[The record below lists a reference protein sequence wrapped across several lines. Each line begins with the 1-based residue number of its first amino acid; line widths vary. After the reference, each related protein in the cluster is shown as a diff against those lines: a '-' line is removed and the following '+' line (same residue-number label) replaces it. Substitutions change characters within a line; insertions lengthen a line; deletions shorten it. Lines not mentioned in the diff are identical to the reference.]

1 MANEQDILAKL
12 RALSNVSSSTPQ
24 QSLRPTLPGRTSM
37 VNTSLS
43 QRLPAST
50 QQRFSPQVGR
60 AQSRLNTYTR
70 NSASEFPSLS
80 ERLKLIQGGQVQQS
94 NGLGGLGGAILNN
107 PITKGALGAIGIL
120 DTGKRAIIS
129 GLREGMDFLDSDP
142 NTKASIG
149 DWLNQTADI
158 SYGFGTAFPMK
169 GKLGRVVGFLGDV
182 AFDPLTY
189 ATLGSTVA
197 AKTVLKGTNTTLRSA
212 LGVKNV
218 AGREGAVALSGLA
231 ERMGASP
238 RLIQA
243 IAKDG
248 KRAFRRL
255 DAGYAD
261 EGIKLAER
269 MGLQK
274 NGIYYLGSRIKVPFS
289 GVIADGIE
297 SGLVGARLGVL
308 KHVPGATRFQEL
320 ITPRG
325 TSSTKE
331 LKVARAALRRGEGT
345 PERASMLVKSE
356 AMHFA
361 ERANANIAA
370 DVYAKG
376 VKVLMEDNDVIN
388 AGADIYKFLD
398 SPETAWTRP
407 MTAGEKLAYDKYKPF
422 WQNLH
427 KDVEDAIKQIEPNFV
442 LGKQE
447 NFFPH
452 VRTEAAERLAED
464 VSARGEQIRQ
474 YLKYDPTD
482 PAGSFRSRQLKE
494 GSEWFGHKLTQED
507 IDKGVDQLN
516 YLAKNPKVV
525 DGVPVVEAMTENF
538 FETDVLSVLK
548 KYGDHYSSQIG
559 LAYALQKGI
568 ELDVMRQGK
577 FAADLTDTFIDAVDT
592 AVVKTKDNVVK
603 TSGKLRKVAQEAVVT
618 TQEELQ
624 RMQNN
629 IIDQLNK
636 ANALDST
643 IPYVET
649 SVEGLRVTVSKL
661 VEARSAHAQAVKAFG
676 DLFDEQ
682 NIVVDSIIASAD
694 SVDKQLESTIKTIQ
708 DLMSGIVS
716 KTEQGGKIVFEGKER
731 TIASTLRMLN
741 KRTERLAIEMNKF
754 DAQFKHID
762 EMADTVELIMGS
774 NLSGVAPTGNN
785 MWDRIISIADREQG
799 VGGLP
804 GTRKTA
810 SNRGGL
816 GLTFMK
822 NLFKDLEQFP
832 EFAAIRE
839 IVDPTGK
846 NKLMT
851 PGALSKIFLEDT
863 VDKEGNVLVR
873 GVKNRIYSAL
883 TLGQNQEEL
892 RQAALWL
899 IARDYKI
906 ASTTG
911 IGKELLL
918 DSATRARHENLIA
931 LLRESEIAERVAY
944 ARAANTGKDVRA
956 TGFGKK
962 PLTKSEQLKSK
973 MYQTTAHYLD
983 MKEELDNN
991 VKALENIYDGLADDT
1006 IAPAYKQL
1014 VIDDLKK
1021 RIKRNQ
1027 IDVVK
1032 AGKEIP
1038 PAQKNVA
1045 DRLGKQN
1052 GLVEQNLR
1060 LADAVS
1066 EYYIHRETSVQVG
1079 RIAELLSFS
1088 GIDTT
1093 PQLYKTILGRVSHD
1107 EFVGLGKFSERLEE
1121 VEGIVRSMAK
1131 GLENST
1137 DKSSEFKEQIAKLF
1151 KEIDPPEPGANAA
1164 ALEAHRVATRN
1175 QGLMRE
1181 FFPEMEQIWVDD
1193 ASERGTRQ
1201 FYKDSRSKKLIEELS
1216 AVAKE
1221 LGVQPETISGIQ
1233 RSAHPVRT
1241 PYGPVL
1247 SRDGVLLD
1255 YSDTKQIS
1263 NLSGTVAYQESQID
1277 AVQGNVQK
1285 LINMVETLEDA
1296 RVSGRPAKTTKA
1308 AREAI
1313 DAEEKA
1319 KIKAEYDSAV
1329 EMIEDQFD
1337 PNRVGSYSGPGLPKN
1352 ILDPEDAAE
1361 RKRFLDLAKKE
1372 YDRKVREQKADWEYR
1387 KQSNEVADV
1396 LGTPDETLSQPI
1408 GELLPDGLKL
1418 KSVSK
1423 ADLRSPRVKALRE
1436 RYDAIMSDIAKN
1448 QAAQKAAKGRIKASQ
1463 ARVGARVAG
1472 TEFIGVAPGQR
1483 FGFVTLFSDA
1493 LDGGDRR
1500 ISDLFAEL
1508 LGGGKTVYN
1517 SEFTETK
1524 LIATKGNPQKLVQ
1537 GTRGTRTSK
1546 IIPYGDSYF
1555 GSTKG
1560 RLQKRITNL
1569 GLLSDDATISA
1580 QALID
1585 GVPGSYKPNGDWT
1598 PGYWAY
1604 NPDLHGASGL
1614 ADSLDEA
1621 AARLVRKADE
1631 IEKRSTRTA
1640 SLAKTKASEQAQ
1652 LERVLPNTPA
1662 VELAVRRANIRAASK
1677 AAKRRLEP
1685 AINRLKKLRA
1695 HPMHANAV
1703 QRQSEQRFAL
1713 ELAKISD
1720 DYAVR
1725 SGLFTP
1731 LEWLALWNDGV
1742 YKITPAQEYLFGD
1755 VRGYLTNM
1763 IDVLRQKRAV
1773 TFKQGRVIK
1782 GPNGTTLSRSTK
1794 DIDKRIASFERA
1806 LVSGEFDL
1814 DEFKGVAYEK
1824 FRIHHKNIGDKASAY
1839 FSDDWQKIDTV
1850 KSGSSAD
1857 NVRTHRAYGYLAGDN
1872 TASVRTRVIT
1882 ERFDASPEAAH
1893 LRAVQTQEDDIS
1905 DAMVQHMLRQPDAIS
1920 REKVLAGYKN
1930 EKPLNETVESFKK
1943 KKPIVKGA
1951 KPVKVKPIPEK
1962 PTNEF
1967 AFGVEETTRR
1977 QLRSAEPV
1985 PQYVSEEARG
1995 IYREAEQLRAQGR
2008 RIREKRIAELE
2019 ETIGRSDIRQMEAS
2033 AEMAK
2038 ISKDLERLLVDAG
2051 AKPKAGQSPL
2061 QLAARA
2067 ERTAADLRPMASAYE
2082 GIDSMAE
2089 SSIRKKVIAELGFE
2103 PGQFAGRTEQEIKNF
2118 LRNNKRI
2125 QKLVRQ
2131 KRATANRSSL
2141 ESLFESRMKEEV
2153 AAFRETMPAPGS
2165 NNFVVNPAK
2174 REAVLAM
2181 RSAERKVSE
2190 EKMNELIGSITRLK
2204 FSENFEE
2211 MFGLNIFDDFF
2222 KSTTNNQVSL
2232 SRDLALQQI
2241 RLGIELV
2248 KEQDKLF
2255 TIKGWSKVKNAGNR
2269 VAKSEQALLDA
2280 EEAFSSALLYDTWGP
2295 EQIAR
2300 LQLNVE
2306 QLRQLIEFGDS
2317 VSKGFNKA
2325 RIDPAWMQ
2333 EYDAFIEESRY
2344 TINQLNG
2351 KQFKINSPDLRS
2363 STSPINSIQK
2373 QYLNAKKQYLGATLD
2388 MDIAMQEAL
2397 QADWLKGLTPQ
2408 QLQGMP
2414 GVPFAPS
2421 AVQMTVTFDE
2431 GFVQLSKFYP
2441 SIGVRKEVADIF
2453 QNVHRVGDPVIA
2465 EQLQKYIG
2473 RYTRFFKAYATL
2485 SPGFHVRNAIS
2496 NSFMLFAAGGNP
2508 AQMAK
2513 GLDLSR
2519 RWIEA
2524 SKNNINV
2531 DDWVRSLPQGEQLI
2545 ARGTIEAAAA
2555 SGGGQINDF
2564 LSEVTPF
2571 GTKFMK
2577 EKGRWI
2583 EQHSRFVLAYD
2594 GVASGM
2600 TPQQASAR
2608 VKRYLID
2615 YQDISTLDSVMRQ
2628 VVPFWMWTSRN
2639 FPMQLQNMW
2648 TNPRSYQIFN
2658 SLKRNMSDEEEGDI
2672 VPEWMVKA
2680 GAFKLPFG
2688 TDLYGTPD
2696 IGFNR
2701 LGQQLE
2707 EFVTPSKYMANVN
2720 PLIRV
2725 PLEVMADKQYFSGKQ
2740 FSKNP
2745 VEVGGGASE
2754 LLQPLLQMLGYGQ
2767 TTPEG
2772 KKFVSDKA
2780 YYALTSLLPTLN
2792 QAERLVPSKKSA
2804 AGGFPLNSLL
2814 SLIGVPVKQNTEG
2827 YMLGEIARRK
2837 SQAQSEVSK
2846 ERALRGD

>member
-1 MANEQDILAKL
+1 MASEQDILAKL

-43 QRLPAST
+43 QRLPAPT
-50 QQRFSPQVGR
+50 QQRFSPEVGR
-60 AQSRLNTYTR
+60 AQAKLSKYTR

-80 ERLKLIQGGQVQQS
+80 ERLKLIKGGQVEQS
-94 NGLGGLGGAILNN
+94 NGLGGIGGAILNN
-107 PITKGALGAIGIL
+107 PVTKLALGAL
-120 DTGKRAIIS
+120 SVVDTPRRLVIS
-129 GLREGMDFLDSDP
+129 GLREGMDLLDSDP
-142 NTKASIG
+142 NTKASFG
-149 DWLNQTADI
+149 DLLNQTADT

-169 GKLGRVVGFLGDV
+169 GAFGRIVGFLGDV

-197 AKTVLKGTNTTLRSA
+197 AKATLKGTNTTLRSA

-243 IAKDG
+243 IARDG

-308 KHVPGATRFQEL
+308 KHVPGATKFQEL

-331 LKVARAALRRGEGT
+331 LKVARAGLRRGEGSAD
-345 PERASMLVKSE
+345 RASLLVRSE

-376 VKVLMEDNDVIN
+376 VKVLMEDNDIIN

-398 SPETAWTRP
+398 SPATAWARP
-407 MTAGEKLAYDKYKPF
+407 MTPGEQLAYDKYKPF
-422 WQNLH
+422 WENLH
-427 KDVEDAIKQIEPNFV
+427 KDVEDAIKQVEPNFV
-442 LGKQE
+442 LGKQD

-482 PAGSFRSRQLKE
+482 PAGSFRSRQLKK

-507 IDKGVDQLN
+507 VDKGVDQLN

-525 DGVPVVEAMTENF
+525 DGVPVAEAMTENF

-559 LAYALQKGI
+559 LAYALQKGV

-577 FAADLTDTFIDAVDT
+577 IAAEFTDTFIDAVDT
-592 AVVKTKDNVVK
+592 AVVKSKAKVVD
-603 TSGKLRKVAQEAVVT
+603 TSEDLRLVAQDAIVI
-618 TQEELQ
+618 TQNELQ
-624 RMQNN
+624 RMQDN
-629 IIDQLNK
+629 IIKELDK

-643 IPYVET
+643 IPFVET
-649 SVEGLRVTVSKL
+649 SVEGLRVGVTKL
-661 VEARSAHAQAVKAFG
+661 IEARSAHAQAVKAFG
-676 DLFDEQ
+676 DMFDEQ
-682 NIVVDSIIASAD
+682 NIIVDNILASAN

-716 KTEQGGKIVFEGKER
+716 KTEQGGTIVFEGKER
-731 TIASTLRMLN
+731 TITAALRTLN
-741 KRTERLAIEMNKF
+741 NRTKELAKKMNKF
-754 DAQFKHID
+754 DAEFKHID

-774 NLSGVAPTGNN
+774 NLQGGTLTGDN
-785 MWDRIISIADREQG
+785 MFDRILSITDRKQG
-799 VGGLP
+799 LTGAP
-804 GTRKTA
+804 GTRKAA
-810 SNRGGL
+810 SGRGGL
-816 GLTFMK
+816 GATFMT
-822 NLFKDLEQFP
+822 NLFKDVEKFP
-832 EFAAIRE
+832 EFKAIRE
-839 IVDPTGK
+839 VIDPTGK
-846 NKLMT
+846 NKLMS
-851 PGALSKIFLEDT
+851 PRALSKMFLEDT

-911 IGKELLL
+911 TGRELLL
-918 DSATRARHENLIA
+918 DAATRARHDNLIA
-931 LLRESEIAERVAY
+931 LLEESDIAERIAY
-944 ARAANTGKDVRA
+944 ARAANTGKDVR
-956 TGFGKK
+956 TVGPGGK
-962 PLTKSEQLKSK
+962 PLTKSEELKSK
-973 MYQTTAHYLD
+973 MYNTVAEYQSI
-983 MKEELDNN
+983 KEELENDI
-991 VKALENIYDGLADDT
+991 KALENIYDGVSDNA
-1006 IAPAYKQL
+1006 IPQNYKQL
-1014 VIDDLKK
+1014 IIKNLEEKIARN
-1021 RIKRNQ
+1021 RIYL
-1027 IDVVK
+1027 DK
-1032 AGKEIP
+1032 AGKKIP
-1038 PAQKNVA
+1038 PAQKNIA
-1045 DRLGKQN
+1045 DRLGQTN

-1060 LADAVS
+1060 LANAVS
-1066 EYYIHRETSVQVG
+1066 EYYIHRETSVQVA
-1079 RIAELLSFS
+1079 RIAEMLSFT
-1088 GIDTT
+1088 GIDAT
-1093 PQLYKTILGRVSHD
+1093 PELYKTILGRVSND
-1107 EFVGLGKFSERLEE
+1107 ELVGLRKFSNRFEDAEN
-1121 VEGIVRSMAK
+1121 VVRSIAK
-1131 GLENST
+1131 NLEGSSS
-1137 DKSSEFKEQIAKLF
+1137 KSYDFKEELAKLF
-1151 KEIDPPEPGANAA
+1151 QEIEPPKPGANAA
-1164 ALEAHRVATRN
+1164 ELEAHRVATSN
-1175 QGLMRE
+1175 QELMRE
-1181 FFPEMEQIWVDD
+1181 FFPEMEKIWGESR
-1193 ASERGTRQ
+1193 SERSTRQ
-1201 FYKDSRSKKLIEELS
+1201 FYKDSRAIKLIEDLS
-1216 AVAKE
+1216 EVAKDLSVE
-1221 LGVQPETISGIQ
+1221 PETIRGIQ

-1241 PYGPVL
+1241 PAGPRFT
-1247 SRDGVLLD
+1247 RDGVPID
-1255 YSDTKQIS
+1255 YSESKQS
-1263 NLSGTVAYQESQID
+1263 GGLSGTVAFQESQID

-1285 LINMVETLEDA
+1285 LINMVETLEDE
-1296 RVSGRPAKTTKA
+1296 RLSGGPVKAAKEADERIA
-1308 AREAI
+1308 ARER
-1313 DAEEKA
+1313 A
-1319 KIKAEYDSAV
+1319 KIKEEYDVAV
-1329 EMIEDQFD
+1329 QTIEDQFD
-1337 PNRVGSYSGPGLPKN
+1337 PNRTQILQGPGLPKN
-1352 ILDPEDAAE
+1352 ILSPEDAAE
-1361 RKRFLDLAKKE
+1361 RRRFLKLAELEYKKKLRAQQK
-1372 YDRKVREQKADWEYR
+1372 DFKVQ
-1387 KQSNEVADV
+1387 QQNTEVETLLND
-1396 LGTPDETLSQPI
+1396 TLSQPI
-1408 GELLPDGLKL
+1408 GELLPDGMQLKP
-1418 KSVSK
+1418 VTK
-1423 ADLRSPRVKALRE
+1423 ADLRSPKIKALRE
-1436 RYDAIMSDIAKN
+1436 RYNAIMSDIAKN
-1448 QAAQKAAKGRIKASQ
+1448 QAAQKAAGKRLASSQ
-1463 ARVGARVAG
+1463 ARGGSMVVGK
-1472 TEFIGVAPGQR
+1472 EFSGIAPGQR
-1483 FGFVTLFSDA
+1483 FGFTSLFADA
-1493 LDGGDRR
+1493 LSGGDRR
-1500 ISDLFAEL
+1500 IDDLFAEL

-1517 SEFTETK
+1517 SEFTETR
-1524 LIATKGNPQKLVQ
+1524 IIGTSRSPQKLVQ

-1546 IIPYGDSYF
+1546 IIPYEKSYF
-1555 GSTKG
+1555 GGTKA
-1560 RLQKRITNL
+1560 RLSKRMSNL
-1569 GLLSDDATISA
+1569 GLLSSDATISA
-1580 QALID
+1580 QSLID
-1585 GVPGSYKPNGDWT
+1585 GIPGSYKPSGEWN
-1598 PGYWAY
+1598 PGQWAY
-1604 NPDLHGASGL
+1604 NPDLQGASGL

-1621 AARLVRKADE
+1621 AVNLVRKADE
-1631 IEKRSTRTA
+1631 IEARSARTAPLVTRKALYESETSVPSDEPLLAGIARSTND
-1640 SLAKTKASEQAQ
+1640 
-1652 LERVLPNTPA
+1652 RV
-1662 VELAVRRANIRAASK
+1662 VELAVRRANIRSAAS
-1677 AAKRRLEP
+1677 AAKRRIQP
-1685 AINRLKKLRA
+1685 AVARLRKLQA
-1695 HPMHANAV
+1695 QPMHANAL
-1703 QRQSEQRFAL
+1703 QRETEQRFAL

-1742 YKITPAQEYLFGD
+1742 YKITPAQQYLFGD
-1755 VRGYLTNM
+1755 VRGYLTNQ
-1763 IDVLRQKRAV
+1763 IDVLRKERAV
-1773 TFKQGRVIK
+1773 LFRQGRAVK
-1782 GPNGTTLSRSTK
+1782 Q
-1794 DIDKRIASFERA
+1794 IDQKIAAFERGFN
-1806 LVSGEFDL
+1806 GEFNL
-1814 DEFKGVAYEK
+1814 DEFKDAAYTK
-1824 FRIHHKNIGDKASAY
+1824 FRTYFNEFGNSPEQYFRDNWSSTTTKNGIEIPK
-1839 FSDDWQKIDTV
+1839 V
-1850 KSGSSAD
+1850 D
-1857 NVRTHRAYGYLAGDN
+1857 NVNTSNGEDVVRGHRAYGYLAQDN
-1872 TASVRTRVIT
+1872 VASVRTRLISD
-1882 ERFDASPEAAH
+1882 RFDASPEAAH
-1893 LRAVQTQEDDIS
+1893 LRAVQSQQNEIS
-1905 DAMVQHMLRQPDAIS
+1905 DAMVQQMLRQPDAQNMAKVSQSYQSRKSIS
-1920 REKVLAGYKN
+1920 ELAYDAEESVRQTNLRIERLG
-1930 EKPLNETVESFKK
+1930 ET
-1943 KKPIVKGA
+1943 
-1951 KPVKVKPIPEK
+1951 
-1962 PTNEF
+1962 PT
-1967 AFGVEETTRR
+1967 
-1977 QLRSAEPV
+1977 PK
-1985 PQYVSEEARG
+1985 YVSAEARG
-1995 IYREAEQLRAQGR
+1995 IYREAEQLRLQGR
-2008 RIREKRIAELE
+2008 RIREERIAELE

-2038 ISKDLERLLVDAG
+2038 ISKDLEELLGLAG
-2051 AKPKAGQSPL
+2051 AKPKANQTPL

-2082 GIDSMAE
+2082 GIDSVVE
-2089 SSIRKKVIAELGFE
+2089 STIRKKVIAELGFE

-2118 LRNNKRI
+2118 LKNNKRV
-2125 QKLVRQ
+2125 QKLIRQ
-2131 KRATANRSSL
+2131 KQATANKSSL
-2141 ESLFESRMKEEV
+2141 ESLFETRMNQEV
-2153 AAFRETMPAPGS
+2153 ASFRETLPAPGAS
-2165 NNFVVNPAK
+2165 NFVVNPAR
-2174 REAVLAM
+2174 REGVVAM
-2181 RSAERKVSE
+2181 RAAERKVSE
-2190 EKMNELIGSITRLK
+2190 EKMQELRNAIIRLEWTGNYNELT
-2204 FSENFEE
+2204 E
-2211 MFGLNIFDDFF
+2211 FDD
-2222 KSTTNNQVSL
+2222 L
-2232 SRDLALQQI
+2232 SNLFIKQGLDIQTDISKDLALQQI
-2241 RLGIELV
+2241 RLGVELV
-2248 KEQDKLF
+2248 KEQNKLF
-2255 TIKGWSKVKNAGNR
+2255 NLKGSPKLRNAGNM
-2269 VAKSEQALLDA
+2269 VAKSEQALIDA
-2280 EEAFSSALLYDTWGP
+2280 EESFSSALLYDSWGP
-2295 EQIAR
+2295 DQIAR

-2306 QLRQLIEFGDS
+2306 QLKQLIEYGDL
-2317 VSKGFNKA
+2317 VGKGFNKKSSVKGFTKNY
-2325 RIDPAWMQ
+2325 IDPAWMQ

-2344 TINQLNG
+2344 TINQLNR
-2351 KQFKINSPDLRS
+2351 KEFNINSPDLRS
-2363 STSPINSIQK
+2363 STSPMNSVQK
-2373 QYLNAKKQYLGATLD
+2373 QYLNAKKQYLDATLNMNVAQQD
-2388 MDIAMQEAL
+2388 AL
-2397 QADWLKGLTPQ
+2397 LADWLKGLTPQ

-2441 SIGVRKEVADIF
+2441 NIGVRKEVADIF

-2496 NSFMLFAAGGNP
+2496 NAFMLFAAGGNP

-2531 DDWVRSLPQGEQLI
+2531 DDWIKSLPEAEQLI

-2615 YQDISTLDSVMRQ
+2615 YQDISSLDSVMRQ
-2628 VVPFWMWTSRN
+2628 IVPFWMWTSRN

-2648 TNPRSYQIFN
+2648 TKPRSYQIFN
-2658 SLKRNMSDEEEGDI
+2658 SLKRNMSDDEEGDI
-2672 VPEWMVKA
+2672 VPDWMVKA

-2688 TDLYGTPD
+2688 TDLYATPD

-2725 PLEVMADKQYFSGKQ
+2725 PLELMNDKQYFGGKQ

-2745 VEVGGGASE
+2745 VEVSGGSSE
-2754 LLQPLLQMLGYGQ
+2754 FLQPLLQMLGYGQ

-2780 YYALTSLLPTLN
+2780 YYGLTSLLPTLG
-2792 QAERLVPSKKSA
+2792 QAERLIPSNTSA
-2804 AGGFPLNSLL
+2804 AGGIPYNALL
-2814 SLIGVPVKQNTEG
+2814 GLSGVPVKQNTES
-2827 YMLGEIARRK
+2827 YMLGELARRK
-2837 SQAQSEVSK
+2837 SLAQAEVSK
-2846 ERALRGD
+2846 ERALKGD

>member
-1 MANEQDILAKL
+1 MATEQDILAKL
-12 RALSNVSSSTPQ
+12 RALSNQSSSTPQ

-43 QRLPAST
+43 QRLPAPT
-50 QQRFSPQVGR
+50 QQRFSPEVGR
-60 AQSRLNTYTR
+60 AQAKLSNYTR

-80 ERLKLIQGGQVQQS
+80 ERLKLIKGGQTEQS
-94 NGLGGLGGAILNN
+94 TGLGGIGGAILNN
-107 PITKGALGAIGIL
+107 PITKTALGALSII
-120 DTGKRAIIS
+120 DTPRRAVIS
-129 GLREGMDFLDSDP
+129 GLREGMDLLDSDP
-142 NTKASIG
+142 NTKASFG
-149 DWLNQTADI
+149 DLLNQTADT

-169 GKLGRVVGFLGDV
+169 GALGRVVGFLGDV

-197 AKTVLKGTNTTLRSA
+197 KKAVVKGALDASGKPMLLREA

-243 IAKDG
+243 IARDG

-345 PERASMLVKSE
+345 AERASMLVRSE

-361 ERANANIAA
+361 ERANANIAS

-398 SPETAWTRP
+398 SPESAWTRP
-407 MTAGEKLAYDKYKPF
+407 MTPGEKLAYDKYKPF
-422 WQNLH
+422 WENLH
-427 KDVEDAIKQIEPNFV
+427 KDVEDAIKQVEPNFV
-442 LGKQE
+442 LGKQD

-482 PAGSFRSRQLKE
+482 PAGSFRSRQLKK

-507 IDKGVDQLN
+507 VDKGVDQLN

-525 DGVPVVEAMTENF
+525 DGVPVAEAMTENF

-559 LAYALQKGI
+559 LAYALRKGV

-577 FAADLTDTFIDAVDT
+577 IAAEFTDTFIDAVDT
-592 AVVKTKDNVVK
+592 AVVKSKAKVVD
-603 TSGKLRKVAQEAVVT
+603 TSEDVRLVAQEAIVA
-618 TQEELQ
+618 TQNELQ
-624 RMQNN
+624 RLQDN
-629 IIDQLNK
+629 IIKELDK
-636 ANALDST
+636 ANVLDST
-643 IPYVET
+643 IPFVET
-649 SVEGLRVTVSKL
+649 SVEGLRVGVTKL
-661 VEARSAHAQAVKAFG
+661 IEARSAHAQAVKAFG
-676 DLFDEQ
+676 DMFDEQ
-682 NIVVDSIIASAD
+682 NIIVDNILASAN

-716 KTEQGGKIVFEGKER
+716 KTEQGGTIVFEGKER
-731 TIASTLRMLN
+731 TIASTLRMLKN
-741 KRTERLAIEMNKF
+741 RTERLATEMNKF

-774 NLSGVAPTGNN
+774 NLQGGTLTGDNLF
-785 MWDRIISIADREQG
+785 DRILSITDREQG
-799 VGGLP
+799 LTGAP
-804 GTRKTA
+804 GTRSTA
-810 SNRGGL
+810 SGRGGL
-816 GLTFMK
+816 GATFMT
-822 NLFKDLEQFP
+822 NLFKDVEKFP
-832 EFAAIRE
+832 EFKAIRE
-839 IVDPTGK
+839 VIDPTGK

-851 PGALSKIFLEDT
+851 PRALSKMFLEDT

-911 IGKELLL
+911 TGRELLL
-918 DSATRARHENLIA
+918 DAATRARHDNLIA
-931 LLRESEIAERVAY
+931 LLEESDIAERIAY
-944 ARAANTGKDVRA
+944 ARAANTGKDVR
-956 TGFGKK
+956 TVGPGGK
-962 PLTKSEQLKSK
+962 PLTKSEELKSK
-973 MYQTTAHYLD
+973 MYNTVAQYQSIKD
-983 MKEELDNN
+983 ELDNN
-991 VKALENIYDGLADDT
+991 VKALENIYDGISDGAVLRSREQAIVKDLEEK
-1006 IAPAYKQL
+1006 IARNK
-1014 VIDDLKK
+1014 IDL
-1021 RIKRNQ
+1021 Q
-1027 IDVVK
+1027 K
-1032 AGKEIP
+1032 AGKQIP
-1038 PAQKNVA
+1038 PAQKNIA
-1045 DRLGKQN
+1045 DRLGQTN

-1060 LADAVS
+1060 LANAVS
-1066 EYYIHRETSVQVG
+1066 EYYIHRETSVQVA
-1079 RIAELLSFS
+1079 RIAEMLSFT
-1088 GIDTT
+1088 GIDAT
-1093 PQLYKTILGRVSHD
+1093 PELYKTILGRVSND
-1107 EFVGLGKFSERLEE
+1107 ELVGLRKFSNRFEDAEN
-1121 VEGIVRSMAK
+1121 VVRSIAK
-1131 GLENST
+1131 NLEGSSN
-1137 DKSSEFKEQIAKLF
+1137 KSYDFKEELAKLF
-1151 KEIDPPEPGANAA
+1151 QEIEPPKAGANAA
-1164 ALEAHRVATRN
+1164 ELEAHRIATNN
-1175 QGLMRE
+1175 QELMRE
-1181 FFPEMEQIWVDD
+1181 FFPEMEKIWGESR
-1193 ASERGTRQ
+1193 SERSTRQ
-1201 FYKDSRSKKLIEELS
+1201 FYKDSRAIKLIEELS
-1216 AVAKE
+1216 EVAKD
-1221 LGVQPETISGIQ
+1221 LGVQPETIRGIQ

-1241 PYGPVL
+1241 PSGPRFT
-1247 SRDGVLLD
+1247 RDGVPID
-1255 YSDTKQIS
+1255 YSEGKQS
-1263 NLSGTVAYQESQID
+1263 GGLSSTVAFQESQID

-1285 LINMVETLEDA
+1285 LINMVEALEDA
-1296 RVSGRPAKTTKA
+1296 RVSGGPVKA
-1308 AREAI
+1308 AKES
-1313 DAEEKA
+1313 AERIAANERA
-1319 KIKAEYDSAV
+1319 KIKEEYDFAV
-1329 EMIEDQFD
+1329 QAIEDQFD
-1337 PNRVGSYSGPGLPKN
+1337 PQRTQVLSGPGQPKVV
-1352 ILDPEDAAE
+1352 LDPESAAE
-1361 RKRFLDLAKKE
+1361 RKRFLQLAELEYKKKL
-1372 YDRKVREQKADWEYR
+1372 RAQKQDFQIQQQNA
-1387 KQSNEVADV
+1387 EVETLLND
-1396 LGTPDETLSQPI
+1396 TLSQPI
-1408 GELLPDGLKL
+1408 GELLPDGMQLKP
-1418 KSVSK
+1418 VTK
-1423 ADLRSPRVKALRE
+1423 AELRSPKVKELRE
-1436 RYDAIMSDIAKN
+1436 RYNAIMADIAKN
-1448 QAAQKAAKGRIKASQ
+1448 QAAQKAAGQRLAASQ
-1463 ARVGARVAG
+1463 ARSGSKVVGK
-1472 TEFIGVAPGQR
+1472 EFSGAAPGQR
-1483 FGFVTLFSDA
+1483 FGFTTLFADA
-1493 LDGGDRR
+1493 LSGGDRR
-1500 ISDLFAEL
+1500 IDDLFAEL

-1517 SEFTETK
+1517 SEFTETR
-1524 LIATKGNPQKLVQ
+1524 IIGTSRSPQKLVQ
-1537 GTRGTRTSK
+1537 GIRGTRTSK
-1546 IIPYGDSYF
+1546 IIPYEKSYF
-1555 GSTKG
+1555 GGTKA
-1560 RLQKRITNL
+1560 RLSKRMSNL
-1569 GLLSDDATISA
+1569 GLLSSDATISA
-1580 QALID
+1580 QSLID
-1585 GVPGSYKPNGDWT
+1585 GIPGSYKPGGEWN
-1598 PGYWAY
+1598 PGQWAY

-1621 AARLVRKADE
+1621 AVNLVRKADE
-1631 IEKRSTRTA
+1631 IEARSARTA
-1640 SLAKTKASEQAQ
+1640 SLVKAKASEQTQ
-1652 LERVLPNTPA
+1652 LDRVLPNTPA
-1662 VELAVRRANIRAASK
+1662 VELAVRRANIRAAAK
-1677 AAKRRLEP
+1677 AAKRRIEP
-1685 AINRLKKLRA
+1685 AINRLRKLQSQPMQARA
-1695 HPMHANAV
+1695 IQHEA
-1703 QRQSEQRFAL
+1703 EQKFAL

-1742 YKITPAQEYLFGD
+1742 YKIKPSEEYLFGD

-1773 TFKQGRVIK
+1773 TFRQGRPVK
-1782 GPNGTTLSRSTK
+1782 G
-1794 DIDKRIASFERA
+1794 IDNRIASFQRA
-1806 LVSGEFDL
+1806 LELGEFNL
-1814 DEFKGVAYEK
+1814 DEFKGVAYAKFEK
-1824 FRIHHKNIGDKASAY
+1824 HFKEFGDKPSQY
-1839 FSDDWQKIDTV
+1839 FRDNWKTVDTV
-1850 KSGSSAD
+1850 KNTGNAD
-1857 NVRTHRAYGYLAGDN
+1857 VVREHRAYGYLAGDN
-1872 TASVRTRVIT
+1872 VASIRTRLVSD
-1882 ERFDASPEAAH
+1882 RFDASPEAAH
-1893 LRAVQTQEDDIS
+1893 LRAVQSQKEDIS
-1905 DAMVQHMLRQPDAIS
+1905 DAMVQQMLRQPDS
-1920 REKVLAGYKN
+1920 VSMDKVIAGYKN
-1930 EKPLNETVESFKK
+1930 QKPVNKTLESFK
-1943 KKPIVKGA
+1943 PIDERISSRTIK
-1951 KPVKVKPIPEK
+1951 EK

-1967 AFGVEETTRR
+1967 VVDVEERVR
-1977 QLRSAEPV
+1977 LGLGSAEPR
-1985 PQYVSEEARG
+1985 PKYVSEEARG
-1995 IYREAEQLRAQGR
+1995 IYREAEKLRAQSR
-2008 RIREKRIAELE
+2008 RVRQDRIAELE

-2038 ISKDLERLLVDAG
+2038 ISKDLEELLGLAG
-2051 AKPKAGQSPL
+2051 AKPKANQTPL

-2067 ERTAADLRPMASAYE
+2067 ERIAADLRPMASAYE
-2082 GIDSMAE
+2082 GIDSVVE
-2089 SSIRKKVIAELGFE
+2089 STIRKKVIAELGFE

-2118 LRNNKRI
+2118 LKNNKRV
-2125 QKLVRQ
+2125 QKLIRQ
-2131 KRATANRSSL
+2131 KQATANRSSL
-2141 ESLFESRMKEEV
+2141 ESLFETRMNQEV
-2153 AAFRETMPAPGS
+2153 ASFRETLPAPGAS
-2165 NNFVVNPAK
+2165 NFVVNPAK
-2174 REAVLAM
+2174 REGVLAM

-2190 EKMNELIGSITRLK
+2190 QKMQELRDAIIRLEWTGNYNELT
-2204 FSENFEE
+2204 E
-2211 MFGLNIFDDFF
+2211 FDDLSNLFI
-2222 KSTTNNQVSL
+2222 KQGLDIQTNISK
-2232 SRDLALQQI
+2232 DLALQQI
-2241 RLGIELV
+2241 RLGVELV
-2248 KEQDKLF
+2248 KEQNKLF
-2255 TIKGWSKVKNAGNR
+2255 NLKGSAKLRNAGNM
-2269 VAKSEQALLDA
+2269 VAKSEQALIDA
-2280 EEAFSSALLYDTWGP
+2280 EESFSSALLYDSWGP
-2295 EQIAR
+2295 DQIAR

-2306 QLRQLIEFGDS
+2306 QLKQLIEYGDL
-2317 VSKGFNKA
+2317 VGKGFNKKSSVKGFA
-2325 RIDPAWMQ
+2325 KNYIDPEWMQ

-2344 TINQLNG
+2344 TINQLNR
-2351 KQFKINSPDLRS
+2351 KEFNINSPDLRS
-2363 STSPINSIQK
+2363 STSPINSVQK
-2373 QYLNAKKQYLGATLD
+2373 QYLNAKKQYLDATLN
-2388 MDIAMQEAL
+2388 MNIAQQDAL
-2397 QADWLKGLTPQ
+2397 LADWLKGLTPQ

-2441 SIGVRKEVADIF
+2441 NIGVRKEVADIF

-2496 NSFMLFAAGGNP
+2496 NAFMLFAAGGNP

-2531 DDWVRSLPQGEQLI
+2531 DDWIKSLPEAEQLI

-2615 YQDISTLDSVMRQ
+2615 YQDISSLDSVMRQ
-2628 VVPFWMWTSRN
+2628 IVPFWMWTSRN

-2648 TNPRSYQIFN
+2648 TKPRSYQIFN
-2658 SLKRNMSDEEEGDI
+2658 SLKRNMSDDEEGDI
-2672 VPEWMVKA
+2672 VPDWMVKA

-2688 TDLYGTPD
+2688 TDLYATPD

-2725 PLEVMADKQYFSGKQ
+2725 PLELMADKQYFGGKQ

-2745 VEVGGGASE
+2745 VEVSGGSSE
-2754 LLQPLLQMLGYGQ
+2754 FLQPLLQMLGYGQ

-2772 KKFVSDKA
+2772 KNFVSDKA
-2780 YYALTSLLPTLN
+2780 YYALTSLLPTLS
-2792 QAERLVPSKKSA
+2792 QAERLIPSKTSA
-2804 AGGFPLNSLL
+2804 TGGVPYNALL
-2814 SLIGVPVKQNTEG
+2814 GLIGVPVKQNTES
-2827 YMLGEIARRK
+2827 YMLGELARRK
-2837 SQAQSEVSK
+2837 SSAQAEVSK
-2846 ERALRGD
+2846 ERALKGD